1 MNKLQMAHEFMMK
14 KMETETIDN
23 HWELFY
29 SSWRYA
35 DAMQAEADK
44 REKEESE
51 KKRAD
56 IREMLKDNNTF
67 VEREGQH
74 FDDVCSDEMQAQR
87 DAELYGTGFLKVT
100 YDSNGVKYKRLD
112 PETIYMCSSNIGID
126 SQVLKEWQPDWS
138 QAPTDAYEWLMVGA
152 DSFLWRILEDG
163 KILHLKAPSFN
174 YQGHQKDSLR
184 KRPQ

>member
-44 REKEESE
+44 RKSKPELPS
-51 KKRAD
+51 
-56 IREMLKDNNTF
+56 LQQTF
-67 VEREGQH
+67 IDGVEQPRYAPSC
-74 FDDVCSDEMQAQR
+74 D
-87 DAELYGTGFLKVT
+87 
-100 YDSNGVKYKRLD
+100 
-112 PETIYMCSSNIGID
+112 
-126 SQVLKEWQPDWS
+126 EWQPDWS
-138 QAPTDAYEWLMVGA
+138 QAPNSAMYWAMDGCGQCNWYEREPEVCGSQWDFGSVIEQSDTGY
-152 DSFLWRILEDG
+152 G
-163 KILHLKAPSFN
+163 
-174 YQGHQKDSLR
+174 YQGNWQDSLR

>member
-44 REKEESE
+44 RTQNEPRATHKNLEKFTMYPEY
-51 KKRAD
+51 
-56 IREMLKDNNTF
+56 
-67 VEREGQH
+67 
-74 FDDVCSDEMQAQR
+74 
-87 DAELYGTGFLKVT
+87 DATINYPPDAWVT
-100 YDSNGVKYKRLD
+100 YNGEARLAVSIND
-112 PETIYMCSSNIGID
+112 
-126 SQVLKEWQPDWS
+126 
-138 QAPTDAYEWLMVGA
+138 
-152 DSFLWRILEDG
+152 
-163 KILHLKAPSFN
+163 
-174 YQGHQKDSLR
+174 DSLR

>member
-23 HWELFY
+23 HWGLFY
-29 SSWRYA
+29 TSWRYA

-56 IREMLKDNNTF
+56 IREMLKANNTF

-74 FDDVCSDEMQAQR
+74 FDDV
-87 DAELYGTGFLKVT
+87 
-100 YDSNGVKYKRLD
+100 
-112 PETIYMCSSNIGID
+112 
-126 SQVLKEWQPDWS
+126 EWQPDWS
-138 QAPTDAYEWLMVGA
+138 QAPMGFNRFVVGSDGGYGFFTNMEPQLQDDFWFVGA
-152 DSFLWRILEDG
+152 DGIVIKDHGYRGNW
-163 KILHLKAPSFN
+163 
-174 YQGHQKDSLR
+174 QDSLR

>member
-44 REKEESE
+44 RKPIP
-51 KKRAD
+51 KLPA
-56 IREMLKDNNTF
+56 LQQTF
-67 VEREGQH
+67 IDGVEQPRYAPSC
-74 FDDVCSDEMQAQR
+74 D
-87 DAELYGTGFLKVT
+87 
-100 YDSNGVKYKRLD
+100 
-112 PETIYMCSSNIGID
+112 
-126 SQVLKEWQPDWS
+126 EWQPDWS
-138 QAPTDAYEWLMVGA
+138 QAPEWA
-152 DSFLWRILEDG
+152 DWWAIDKDLVSFWHEDKPKFDEVEFYQCG
-163 KILHLKAPSFN
+163 VLCNAPSFN
-174 YQGHQKDSLR
+174 YQGNWQDSLR